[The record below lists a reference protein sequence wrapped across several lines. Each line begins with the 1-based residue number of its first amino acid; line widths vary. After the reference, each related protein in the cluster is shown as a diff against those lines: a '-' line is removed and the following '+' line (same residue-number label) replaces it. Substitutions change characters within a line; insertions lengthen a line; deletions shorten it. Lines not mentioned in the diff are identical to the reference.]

1 MKRYIVFL
9 FGILGI
15 SSLSFAAS
23 TITVFNKS
31 TAMLRIFSMSPGG
44 RFCFEEVIPGQMKEV
59 SVASDKC
66 YVLKPEQKVGRFG
79 SGLKEDQS
87 FFVPKGS
94 GKQCEISLDSN
105 NKVQVT
111 S

>member
-1 MKRYIVFL
+1 MKRYIVFWA
-9 FGILGI
+9 GILGI

-23 TITVFNKS
+23 TITVFNKT

-59 SVASDKC
+59 PVASDRC
-66 YVLKPEQKVGRFG
+66 YVLKPEERVGRFG

-87 FFVPKGS
+87 FVAKGS
-94 GKQCEISLDSN
+94 GKQYEISLDSN